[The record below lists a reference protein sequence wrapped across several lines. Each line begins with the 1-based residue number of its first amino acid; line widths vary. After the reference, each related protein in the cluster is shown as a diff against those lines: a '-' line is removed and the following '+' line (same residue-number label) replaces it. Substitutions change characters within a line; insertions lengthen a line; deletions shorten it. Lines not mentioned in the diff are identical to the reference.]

1 MSTLTS
7 LRPKSKSPIPRVE
20 TSCQVF
26 AFETELGWIGIALVG
41 PIISRVK
48 FGYQNER
55 ELLAEFDLPF
65 ERAER
70 LNLYEREVAKKFT
83 RFALGKDEN
92 FDELEI
98 DQSWMTPFQRNVTM
112 ACRSIAY
119 GETMSYG
126 ELAKL
131 AGSPK
136 AARAVGSVMSNNR
149 YPLIVPCHRV
159 VSCGGGLGGFSA
171 PRGTSLKIQLLQLER
186 AEGFCNSG
194 SSV

>member
-7 LRPKSKSPIPRVE
+7 LRPKSKSPTPSSG
-20 TSCQVF
+20 TSCQVI
-26 AFETELGWIGIALVG
+26 AFETELGWIGIALAG
-41 PIISRVK
+41 HIISRVK
-48 FGYQNER
+48 FGYQNEG

-65 ERAER
+65 ERVEK
-70 LNLYEREVAKKFT
+70 LNLYEREVVEKFT
-83 RFALGKDEN
+83 RFALGKEEN

-98 DQSWMTPFQRNVTM
+98 DQSWMTPFQRSVTM

-126 ELAKL
+126 ELAEL

-149 YPLIVPCHRV
+149 YPLIVPCHRI

-186 AEGFCNSG
+186 AEGFCKSG
-194 SSV
+194 SSA